1 MKRLL
6 LILLCLA
13 LLFNSCKEENPAIT
27 NDESNSTTGAIF
39 RDIYDQTYW
48 YSIDAPDIIFKFS
61 TQNLVSIIDL
71 SDTSC
76 FTYEAGTYNVNS
88 NGCFYQG
95 ISLSIVNEESNTLA
109 YRESI
114 PNGTALPGSPQ
125 NCENANGTILL
136 FEVISNNKIKLSF
149 TDFDNNLIEWDLFI
163 SNQTFSTNNC
173 FDGIQEGIF
182 FEEWKKYKIYRKAE
196 KRIVIE

>member
-1 MKRLL
+1 M
-6 LILLCLA
+6 
-13 LLFNSCKEENPAIT
+13 
-27 NDESNSTTGAIF
+27 
-39 RDIYDQTYW
+39 
-48 YSIDAPDIIFKFS
+48 
-61 TQNLVSIIDL
+61 
-71 SDTSC
+71 
-76 FTYEAGTYNVNS
+76 
-88 NGCFYQG
+88 
-95 ISLSIVNEESNTLA
+95 A

-182 FEEWKKYKIYRKAE
+182 FEVWEKNKYFLLFIKIFISTSFIPNIKSLELRSSFIIPPNFKYS
-196 KRIVIE
+196 

>member
-114 PNGTALPGSPQ
+114 PDGTALPGSTQ

-182 FEEWKKYKIYRKAE
+182 FEVWE
-196 KRIVIE
+196 KS

>member
-1 MKRLL
+1 MLTKNTTMKRLL
-6 LILLCLA
+6 LILLCFP
-13 LLFNSCKEENPAIT
+13 LLFNSCKEETPTPTVSDNG
-27 NDESNSTTGAIF
+27 NNSTTGAMF

-61 TQNLVSIIDL
+61 AQNLVSIIDL
-71 SDTSC
+71 SDTTC
-76 FTYEAGTYNVNS
+76 FTYEVGRYNINS

-149 TDFDNNLIEWDLFI
+149 TDFDNNLIEWNLFI

-173 FDGIQEGIF
+173 FDGIQEGLF
-182 FEEWKKYKIYRKAE
+182 FEVWEE
-196 KRIVIE
+196 S